1 MGATQAVFETS
12 AVQCQWY
19 TVLAMKGGEL
29 LNVGTNL
36 LIFLVIF
43 SEVNIEVPS
52 TLLRNFFPWILE
64 CVQCCLKTA
73 LPGTSVVAQEVK
85 LPPTMPASSI
95 RVKILS
101 VPPLI

>member
-1 MGATQAVFETS
+1 MGVTQAVFETS

-29 LNVGTNL
+29 LNVGIN

-73 LPGTSVVAQEVK
+73 LPGASVVAQQVK
-85 LPPTMPASSI
+85 LPPTMPAFSI